1 MSRTPKEIQ
10 EIYHLEE
17 TAIRLDGDW
26 ESPEAELL
34 STAWLNALAT
44 NHKLPDWIKHMN
56 GMSGRKYR
64 YLINNLV
71 ENLPDARYLEIG
83 SWAGSTACSAIYG
96 NNVKLTCIDD
106 WSHWGG
112 PKEQFLENIKNAST
126 GQVDFQHLEGDFRSF
141 DYSTI
146 GKYNVYLF
154 DGPHM
159 EEDQYDGIDLVKDA
173 LDDLYFL
180 IIDDYNWSKVR
191 KGTEDALA
199 HVGHKVI
206 ASITVTTWIGDG
218 HPIVSH
224 QFSDWHDGYFIAL
237 VSKK

>member
-1 MSRTPKEIQ
+1 MSRIPKEIQ
-10 EIYHLEE
+10 EVYQQEE
-17 TAIRLDGDW
+17 TAIVLNGDW
-26 ESPEAELL
+26 SSPEAELL
-34 STAWLNALAT
+34 STAWLKSLAMD
-44 NHKLPDWIKHMN
+44 HKLPDWIKQMD

-71 ENLPDARYLEIG
+71 ESLPDARYLEIG

-96 NNVKLTCIDD
+96 NKVKTTCIDD

-112 PKEQFLENIKNAST
+112 PKDQFLENIKRASNP
-126 GQVDFQHLEGDFRSF
+126 DIEFQHMEGDFRNI
-141 DYSTI
+141 DYSKI

-154 DGPHM
+154 DGPHL
-159 EEDQYDGIDLVKDA
+159 EQDQYDGIDLVKDA

-180 IIDDYNWSKVR
+180 IIDDYNWSIVR
-191 KGTEDALA
+191 NGTEKALE
-199 HVGHKVI
+199 HCGHKVL

>member
-1 MSRTPKEIQ
+1 M
-10 EIYHLEE
+10 
-17 TAIRLDGDW
+17 D
-26 ESPEAELL
+26 
-34 STAWLNALAT
+34 
-44 NHKLPDWIKHMN
+44 

-96 NNVKLTCIDD
+96 NDAKVTCIDD

-126 GQVDFQHLEGDFRSF
+126 GKIDFQHLEGDFRSF
-141 DYSTI
+141 DYSKI

-154 DGPHM
+154 DGPHL
-159 EEDQYDGIDLVKDA
+159 EVDQYDGIDLVKDA
-173 LDDLYFL
+173 LDDKYFL
-180 IIDDYNWSKVR
+180 IIDDYNWEIVR
-191 KGTEDALA
+191 RGTEAALA
-199 HVGHKVI
+199 HVGHKVV

-237 VSKK
+237 ISKK